1 MSTENDTEAR
11 HAEPVDVGRSRRATR
26 VALALLTG
34 GLALALVMAALL
46 VVGNHRQN
54 QQIDSQAQQIQTNA
68 TTLGQLGAVVS
79 QQNDLFRQV
88 CEVAGGQVDKNPA
101 AQQVCQRVQRGEPA
115 VPAPAA
121 APKDGVGIDY
131 TRQLDRCYIE
141 VGLTNH
147 QVNKFGP
154 FCGSDGAPGP
164 TGQTG
169 PTGPSGAPG
178 ANGQDGATGAPG
190 PAGAQGQ
197 AGVGIA
203 SVATS
208 ANRCYVDVTLT
219 DSSVHTIGPFCGP
232 PVGEYTMTLADGTQ
246 QHCVRDGGPD
256 TAPNYTCTLVAP
268 TTTTSAS
275 GLTPAR
281 RGTTTH
287 R

>member
-1 MSTENDTEAR
+1 VSIVNETENGAR
-11 HAEPVDVGRSRRATR
+11 HSGAVDVERSTRATR
-26 VALALLTG
+26 VALA
-34 GLALALVMAALL
+34 ALALGLGVVVVVAVLL
-46 VVGNHRQN
+46 IAGNRMQN
-54 QQIDSQAQQIQTNA
+54 QQIDSQSQEIRTNA

-88 CEVAGGQVDKNPA
+88 CQVAGGQVDKNPA

-154 FCGSDGAPGP
+154 FCGADGAPGP
-164 TGQTG
+164 TGETG
-169 PTGPSGAPG
+169 ASGVPG

-208 ANRCYVDVTLT
+208 TDRCYVDVTLT
-219 DSSVHTIGPFCGP
+219 DSSVHTVGPFCGP
-232 PVGEYTMTLADGTQ
+232 PVGEYTMTLADGTG

-256 TAPNYTCTLVAP
+256 TAPNYTCTLVTP
-268 TTTTSAS
+268 TTTSAS

>member
-1 MSTENDTEAR
+1 MSTLDTESR
-11 HAEPVDVGRSRRATR
+11 HAEPINVDRSRRATK

-34 GLALALVMAALL
+34 GLTVALVMATLL
-46 VVGNHRQN
+46 IVGNHAQN
-54 QQIDSQAQQIQTNA
+54 QQISAQDQEIRANA
-68 TTLGQLGAVVS
+68 TTLGQLGAVVV

-88 CEVAGGQVDKNPA
+88 CQVAGGQVDKNPA
-101 AQQVCQRVQRGEPA
+101 AQQVCERVQRGEPA
-115 VPAPAA
+115 VPTPAA

-154 FCGSDGAPGP
+154 FCGADGAPGP

-169 PTGPSGAPG
+169 PTGPSGI
-178 ANGQDGATGAPG
+178 NGQDGATGAPG
-190 PAGAQGQ
+190 ATGP

-203 SVATS
+203 TVVTS
-208 ANRCYVDVTLT
+208 PDHCYVDVTLT
-219 DSSVHTIGPFCGP
+219 DNSVHTVGPFCGP

-246 QHCVRDGGPD
+246 QHCVRDGGAD

-268 TTTTSAS
+268 STTGRSTTTLA
-275 GLTPAR
+275 PAR
-281 RGTTTH
+281 RGTTT
-287 R
+287 RR

>member
-1 MSTENDTEAR
+1 MSTDSDAEAR
-11 HAEPVDVGRSRRATR
+11 HAEPIDVGRSRRATR

-34 GLALALVMAALL
+34 GLALALVMAILL
-46 VVGNHRQN
+46 IVGNHQQN
-54 QQIDSQAQQIQTNA
+54 QKIDSQAQEIRTNA

-115 VPAPAA
+115 VPTPAA
-121 APKDGVGIDY
+121 VPKDGVGIDY

-147 QVNKFGP
+147 QVNRFGP
-154 FCGSDGAPGP
+154 FCGADGAPGP
-164 TGQTG
+164 TGATGPAGPTG
-169 PTGPSGAPG
+169 PTGDS
-178 ANGQDGATGAPG
+178 GQDGPTGAAG
-190 PAGAQGQ
+190 PTGAQGQ
-197 AGVGIA
+197 PGVGIA
-203 SVATS
+203 TVVTS
-208 ANRCYVDVTLT
+208 SDHCFVDVTLT
-219 DSSVHTIGPFCGP
+219 DNTVHVVGPFCGP

-246 QHCVRDGGPD
+246 QHCTRSGGAD
-256 TAPNYTCTLVAP
+256 TAPNYTCTLVVP
-268 TTTTSAS
+268 TTSTVN
-275 GLTPAR
+275 PAR